1 MECSPAGPDDKAFQG
16 ALAIDELD
24 VYPAAVRRLRNRESC
39 GNSSKLSLSMNFCR
53 FSPSFRFQS
62 LVACGFSFLI
72 PGMLMAGADNIA
84 FAQGTRVWTQSK
96 FEEFE
101 KGTPQGVAIGNDG
114 KLRSG
119 PVAAE
124 LLTTPS
130 SFVWSV
136 AAGKDGAVYLATGS
150 PATVLKVNPDKT
162 AEPQFMKLFETK
174 ATAVQVVRV
183 GPDGAL
189 YAATIPDGK
198 VYRIKTDVTKPLDES
213 TAEVVFDLG
222 KFDAKPADSGAD
234 TKAADDKDTDGKT
247 TDGKP
252 TDGKSA
258 DSKARYIWDMTF
270 DRAGKLYVAT
280 GGPGAVYRVNVS
292 EAQPTAEVFFK
303 SDEQHIRA
311 LAWDRNGNLIAGSD
325 GSGLVY
331 RISSEGKGYVLF
343 SAPRRE
349 ITSVAVGADGTI
361 YAADVGDKAKNPLPQ
376 LPVASGGVGIT
387 ISFVQPGSM
396 QAANAS
402 TALPEGSEIYAI
414 KPEQAPRKL
423 WADKDAIVYRMAWA
437 GEGLTVL
444 TGNRGRIFTV
454 RPDGSY
460 SDIAHLDAQQA
471 VSMTEAGGGWLIGTA
486 NTGKLFRT
494 TAGGSDTSASHSY
507 ASDVLD
513 AGAMS
518 RWGRVEVDPGS
529 HSFQIWT
536 RTGNVEQPA
545 RNDKDWGWSD
555 WEPAAENKVASP
567 AGRYLQWKVVLNEAG
582 VVSGVGVNYLPV
594 NSAPVVDDLMVVPG
608 AKFVPQ
614 QQGNQPPTVTI
625 AFPTPNPGLSFDGGA
640 TSQPIQ
646 AQKDRTS
653 VTVRWAAHDDDG
665 DDLSYDLYLR
675 GDGEQVWRLLKKGLT
690 DKVFSFDGA
699 TYPDGGYQLKVVA
712 SDAPSHAP
720 GDALSGEMI
729 SERFELDTTPPVIS
743 ELKAEPAKMV
753 ETDKNC
759 RQSPCATALSI
770 PVSFTAQDAFSAI
783 GHAEYS
789 LDAGPWQYVEPVGGL
804 SDSKTERYAFAV
816 PLPVGPGVTPEPEH
830 LITVRAYD
838 RHENMATAKVI
849 APVVEAK

>member
-1 MECSPAGPDDKAFQG
+1 
-16 ALAIDELD
+16 
-24 VYPAAVRRLRNRESC
+24 
-39 GNSSKLSLSMNFCR
+39 
-53 FSPSFRFQS
+53 
-62 LVACGFSFLI
+62 
-72 PGMLMAGADNIA
+72 MAGLGLAA
-84 FAQGTRVWTQSK
+84 SAQGTKVWTQSK

-101 KGTPQGVAIGNDG
+101 KGTPQGVAIGSDG

-119 PVAAE
+119 PMATEV
-124 LLTTPS
+124 LTTPS

-136 AAGKDGAVYLATGS
+136 ASGKNGVYLGTGA
-150 PATVLKVNPDKT
+150 PATVLRVSSDPT
-162 AEPQFMKLFETK
+162 ADPKFTKLFETK
-174 ATAVQVVRV
+174 ALAVQVVRV

-198 VYRIKTDVTKPLDES
+198 VYRIKMGSSTPLDET
-213 TAEVVFDLG
+213 TAEVVFDLA
-222 KFDAKPADSGAD
+222 KFDAKPDAKPADAGAD
-234 TKAADDKDTDGKT
+234 GKDGDAKAGDSKATD
-247 TDGKP
+247 
-252 TDGKSA
+252 A
-258 DSKARYIWDMTF
+258 KARYIWDMTF

-280 GGPGAVYRVNVS
+280 GGPGAVYRVNVA
-292 EAQPTAEVFFK
+292 EPQPTAEVFFK

-311 LAWDRNGNLIAGSD
+311 LTWDKAGNLIAGSD

-331 RISSEGKGYVLF
+331 RISPEGKGYVLF

-349 ITSVAVGADGTI
+349 VTAVAVGADGTI

-376 LPVASGGVGIT
+376 LPVASGSAGIT
-387 ISFVQPGSM
+387 ISFVQPGSV

-402 TALPEGSEIYAI
+402 LALPEGSEIYAL

-423 WADKDAIVYRMAWA
+423 WADKDAIVYRMAA
-437 GEGLTVL
+437 DGDSLTVL

-454 RPDGSY
+454 HADGSY
-460 SDIAHLDAQQA
+460 ADIAHLDAQQA
-471 VSMTEAGGGWLIGTA
+471 VAMANTPGGLLVGTA
-486 NTGKLFRT
+486 NTGKLVRLA
-494 TAGGSDTSASHSY
+494 TADSSATHSY

-513 AGAMS
+513 AQAMS

-567 AGRYLQWKVVLNEAG
+567 AGRYLQWKVVLNETG
-582 VVSGVGVNYLPV
+582 VVSGVGINFLPV
-594 NSAPVVDDLMVVPG
+594 NSAPAVDDLLVVPG
-608 AKFVPQ
+608 ARYNAQ
-614 QQGNQPPTVTI
+614 AQNSGPPTVTI
-625 AFPTPNPGLSFDGGA
+625 AFPNPNAGVSFDLGT

-646 AQKDRTS
+646 AQKDRTA
-653 VTVRWAAHDDDG
+653 VTARWAAHDDDG
-665 DDLSYDLYLR
+665 DDLVYDLYLR

-690 DKVFSFDGA
+690 DKVYSFDAA
-699 TYPDGGYQLKVVA
+699 TFPDGGYQLKVVA

-720 GDALSGEMI
+720 GDALTGELI
-729 SERFELDTTPPVIS
+729 SDRFELDTTPPVITD
-743 ELKAEPAKMV
+743 LKTEPARMIEV
-753 ETDKNC
+753 EKNC

-789 LDAGPWQYVEPVGGL
+789 LDAGPWQYIEPVGGL

-816 PLPVGPGVTPEPEH
+816 PLPAATGATSDPEPEH
-830 LITVRAYD
+830 LITVRAYN
-838 RHENMATAKVI
+838 RHENMASAKVI
-849 APVVEAK
+849 VPAGK

>member
-1 MECSPAGPDDKAFQG
+1 
-16 ALAIDELD
+16 
-24 VYPAAVRRLRNRESC
+24 
-39 GNSSKLSLSMNFCR
+39 
-53 FSPSFRFQS
+53 
-62 LVACGFSFLI
+62 
-72 PGMLMAGADNIA
+72 MAGAGYSA
-84 FAQGTRVWTQSK
+84 AAQGTRVWMQSK

-101 KGTPQGVAIGNDG
+101 KGTPQGVAIGSDG

-124 LLTTPS
+124 VLTTPS

-136 AAGKDGAVYLATGS
+136 ASGKDGVYLGTGS
-150 PATVLKVNPDKT
+150 PASVLRVNPDKT
-162 AEPQFMKLFETK
+162 ADPRFTKLFEAK
-174 ATAVQVVRV
+174 ALAVQVVRV

-198 VYRIKTDVTKPLDES
+198 VYRIKTEGSTPLDET
-213 TAEVVFDLG
+213 TAEVVFDLS
-222 KFDAKPADSGAD
+222 KFDAKPADGAAD
-234 TKAADDKDTDGKT
+234 GKAA
-247 TDGKP
+247 
-252 TDGKSA
+252 DGKSA
-258 DSKARYIWDMTF
+258 DSKPVDGKARYIWDMTF

-292 EAQPTAEVFFK
+292 EAQPTAELFFK
-303 SDEQHIRA
+303 SDEQHLRA
-311 LAWDRNGNLIAGSD
+311 LAWDGKGNLIAGSD

-331 RISSEGKGYVLF
+331 RINSEGKGYVLF

-361 YAADVGDKAKNPLPQ
+361 YASDVGDKAKNPLPA
-376 LPVASGGVGIT
+376 LPVASGSVGIT

-402 TALPEGSEIYAI
+402 TALPEGSEIYAL
-414 KPEQAPRKL
+414 KPEQAPRKI
-423 WADKDAIVYRMAWA
+423 WADKDAIVYQMRWTRD
-437 GEGLTVL
+437 GLTVL

-471 VSMTEAGGGWLIGTA
+471 VSMAEASGTWLVGTA
-486 NTGKLFRT
+486 NTGKLFALSRF
-494 TAGGSDTSASHSY
+494 TSAEAETSAANAAGQRVYAAYSHSY

-567 AGRYLQWKVVLNEAG
+567 AGRYLQWKVVLNDTG

-608 AKFVPQ
+608 ARFVPQ
-614 QQGNQPPTVTI
+614 PQGNQPPTVTI

-640 TSQPIQ
+640 ASQPIQ
-646 AQKDRTS
+646 AQKDRTA

-720 GDALSGEMI
+720 GDALTAELI

-753 ETDKNC
+753 EIDRNC

-783 GHAEYS
+783 GHAEFS
-789 LDAGPWQYVEPVGGL
+789 LDAGPWQFVEPVGGL
-804 SDSKTERYAFAV
+804 SDSKTERYSFAV
-816 PLPVGPGVTPEPEH
+816 PLPAATPGTAPEPEH

-849 APVVEAK
+849 APAAEAK

>member
-1 MECSPAGPDDKAFQG
+1 
-16 ALAIDELD
+16 
-24 VYPAAVRRLRNRESC
+24 
-39 GNSSKLSLSMNFCR
+39 
-53 FSPSFRFQS
+53 
-62 LVACGFSFLI
+62 
-72 PGMLMAGADNIA
+72 MLAGATRSA
-84 FAQGTRVWTQSK
+84 SAQGTRVWTQSK

-101 KGTPQGVAIGNDG
+101 KGTPQGVAIGSNG

-124 LLTTPS
+124 VLTTPS

-136 AAGKDGAVYLATGS
+136 ATGKDGAVYLATGS
-150 PATVLKVNPDKT
+150 PATVLRVNPDKT
-162 AEPQFMKLFETK
+162 ADPRFTKLFETK
-174 ATAVQVVRV
+174 ALAVQVVRV

-198 VYRIKTDVTKPLDES
+198 VYRIKTDASKPMDET

-222 KFDAKPADSGAD
+222 KLDAKAAEGGIAGKTADG
-234 TKAADDKDTDGKT
+234 KAEDGKT
-247 TDGKP
+247 PDG
-252 TDGKSA
+252 
-258 DSKARYIWDMTF
+258 KARYIWDMTF

-311 LAWDRNGNLIAGSD
+311 LAWDGKGNLIAGSD

-331 RISSEGKGYVLF
+331 RISSDGKGYVLF

-361 YAADVGDKAKNPLPQ
+361 YASDVGDKAKNPLPA

-402 TALPEGSEIYAI
+402 TALPEGSEIYAL

-423 WADKDAIVYRMAWA
+423 WADKDAIVYQMTWA
-437 GEGLTVL
+437 GDGLTVL

-460 SDIAHLDAQQA
+460 GDIAHLDAQQA
-471 VSMTEAGGGWLIGTA
+471 VSLTQAGGGWLIGTA
-486 NTGKLFRT
+486 NTGKLFGL
-494 TAGGSDTSASHSY
+494 APFDSAEAKSAVQFVSATDLHSY

-594 NSAPVVDDLMVVPG
+594 NSGPVVDDLMVVSG
-608 AKFVPQ
+608 ARFVPQ

-625 AFPTPNPGLSFDGGA
+625 AFPTPNPGVSFDSGTG
-640 TSQPIQ
+640 SQPIQ
-646 AQKDRTS
+646 AQKDRTA

-690 DKVFSFDGA
+690 DKVYSFDGA
-699 TYPDGGYQLKVVA
+699 TYPDGGYQLKVIA

-720 GDALSGEMI
+720 GDALTAEMI

-743 ELKAEPAKMV
+743 ELKAEPAKML
-753 ETDKNC
+753 EIDKNC

-789 LDAGPWQYVEPVGGL
+789 LDAGPWQYIEPVGGL
-804 SDSKTERYAFAV
+804 SDAKTERYAFAV

-849 APVVEAK
+849 AAVAEAK